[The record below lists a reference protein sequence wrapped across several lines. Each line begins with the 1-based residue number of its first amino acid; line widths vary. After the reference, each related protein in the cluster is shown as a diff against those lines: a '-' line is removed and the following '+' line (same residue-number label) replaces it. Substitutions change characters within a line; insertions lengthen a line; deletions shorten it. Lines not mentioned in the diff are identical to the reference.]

1 MRAGE
6 PAKAPQSSSSGHAA
20 DPSGASAEHGASTAH
35 EDPSPAQIQIAECIA
50 DAVAARL
57 GQKAMQSAAGSPR
70 LAPSNGH
77 NPLLPDLPEDAEQAK
92 TAELREAATKDS
104 LASTAE
110 VAAPGH
116 ACEEDFLAA
125 LLLGSIRALL
135 NLSSLTK
142 G

>member
-6 PAKAPQSSSSGHAA
+6 PAKAPQSISSGNAA
-20 DPSGASAEHGASTAH
+20 DPTGASAEHGASTAH
-35 EDPSPAQIQIAECIA
+35 EDPSPAQIQMAERIA

-57 GQKAMQSAAGSPR
+57 GQQAMQSAAGSPR

-77 NPLLPDLPEDAEQAK
+77 NPFLPDLLEE
-92 TAELREAATKDS
+92 AELAEPSEAATKDS

-125 LLLGSIRALL
+125 LLLGSTRALL

>member
-1 MRAGE
+1 VRAGE
-6 PAKAPQSSSSGHAA
+6 PAKAPQSSSSGNAA
-20 DPSGASAEHGASTAH
+20 DPSVSSAEHGACSAH